1 MITQITRA
9 GNPFPAHGTCR
20 DRNGVI
26 HFDDLPGSLPAMLH
40 GWVQRSPDAE
50 AVVELDGDR
59 LSYRQLW
66 DRAGRVAGGLRAR
79 GVTGGSR
86 VALRYPAGVRW
97 VLGFW
102 GTLLAGGVAVAVNIR
117 SAQPE
122 VEFVLEDSGMV
133 VDLGPGDPLPDGE
146 PYVAPVPAR
155 DAVAAMFYTSGT
167 TGRPKG
173 VPTTHEAFLTNC
185 ENLVRVLGVTSDA
198 GSSFR
203 TLISVPLF
211 HVTGCNSQLLGAAYA
226 GGAAVIM
233 PEMKPARVA
242 AALPAER
249 ISFMVTVPAVYAL
262 LLGRSA
268 LDGIDVSGVR
278 WVCYGGAPIAASLVR
293 ELKAAFA
300 AAELV
305 NGFGMTETSSLVAA
319 LPHRDVEEY
328 ADSVGYAVPGADLA
342 VDLPDGGSD
351 TGELLARGAG
361 VLHEYWNRPDATAA
375 AFVDG
380 WLRTGDIV
388 RVDDAGRIYVV
399 DRAKDIIIRG
409 GENVS
414 SVEVESALESVP
426 GVTEAAVIGVPDDVM
441 GEKVGAVVVV
451 EGEPDVAAIIEHCGR
466 QIAGFKVPQYLTV
479 WEGPLPRNPGG
490 KLLKAQLREQVT
502 WGEPLR

>member
-1 MITQITRA
+1 MIAQITRA
-9 GNPFPAHGTCR
+9 GNPFPAHGTSR

-40 GWVQRSPDAE
+40 GWVERSPDAE

-102 GTLLAGGVAVAVNIR
+102 GTLLVGGVAVAVNIR

-122 VEFVLEDSGMV
+122 VEFVLEDSGVV

-185 ENLVRVLGVTSDA
+185 ENLVRVLGVTSDV

-226 GGAAVIM
+226 GGTAVIM

-293 ELKAAFA
+293 ELKAAFG

-305 NGFGMTETSSLVAA
+305 NGFSMTETSSLVA
-319 LPHRDVEEY
+319 
-328 ADSVGYAVPGADLA
+328 
-342 VDLPDGGSD
+342 
-351 TGELLARGAG
+351 GELLARGAG

-451 EGEPDVAAIIEHCGR
+451 EGEPDVTAIIEHCGR

>member
-1 MITQITRA
+1 MIAQITRA
-9 GNPFPAHGTCR
+9 GNPFPAHGTSR

-40 GWVQRSPDAE
+40 GWVERSPDAE

-102 GTLLAGGVAVAVNIR
+102 GTLLVGGVAVAVNIR

-122 VEFVLEDSGMV
+122 VEFVLEDSGVV

-185 ENLVRVLGVTSDA
+185 ENLVRVLGVTSDV

-203 TLISVPLF
+203 TLISVPL
-211 HVTGCNSQLLGAAYA
+211 L
-226 GGAAVIM
+226 IM

-293 ELKAAFA
+293 ELKAAFG

-328 ADSVGYAVPGADLA
+328 ADSVGYAVPGIDLA
-342 VDLPDGGSD
+342 VDLSEGSD

-451 EGEPDVAAIIEHCGR
+451 EGEPDVTAIIEHCGR